1 MSGVLEKL
9 EIQELEQKAR
19 KVREDIIEEVDN
31 QSKKMLYLNIYDKKN
46 PGNLG

>member
-1 MSGVLEKL
+1 MEERISCV
-9 EIQELEQKAR
+9 
-19 KVREDIIEEVDN
+19 EDIIEEVDN